1 MSLLEM
7 MRVIVE
13 DKNGS
18 LGTNKTMM
26 ARVVKEI
33 YETFKKDELTTL
45 EEDTS
50 GKDEECCHVKK
61 HKLNRVTKHQS
72 GKFKSLNYGEAI
84 QALNEG
90 KLLSRKGWNGKGMFI
105 FKQIPSEIGLDTIP
119 KMTSIPQSVKD
130 IILKRGVTLKYSNQL
145 AIVHQDGSVNGWVA
159 SVSDTLAE
167 DWEIFQESTH
177 VDRMNTELSELN
189 KKLQNLEKFINS
201 NPTFDNLSLEDQKL
215 LKDQFNHML
224 SYKTVLEDRLS
235 KLNNN

>member
-1 MSLLEM
+1 
-7 MRVIVE
+7 
-13 DKNGS
+13 
-18 LGTNKTMM
+18 
-26 ARVVKEI
+26 
-33 YETFKKDELTTL
+33 
-45 EEDTS
+45 
-50 GKDEECCHVKK
+50 
-61 HKLNRVTKHQS
+61 
-72 GKFKSLNYGEAI
+72 
-84 QALNEG
+84 
-90 KLLSRKGWNGKGMFI
+90 MFI